1 MEEAMLSKTEIE
13 EGLKSYEEKYG
24 EETTKEKRD
33 LIFKS
38 LTENANLSEIG
49 NKKINIITE
58 IIYILGFNKK
68 LSLDMN
74 NFKKR

>member
-1 MEEAMLSKTEIE
+1 MLSKTEIE